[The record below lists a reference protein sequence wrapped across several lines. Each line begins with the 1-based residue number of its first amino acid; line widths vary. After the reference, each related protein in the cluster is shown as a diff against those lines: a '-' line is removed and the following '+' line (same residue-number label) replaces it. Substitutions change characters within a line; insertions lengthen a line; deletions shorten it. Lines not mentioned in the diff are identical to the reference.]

1 LAEEEKIE
9 ANPAWQARFRV
20 KSNLASREWLCEMR
34 HASIA
39 AVQPNG
45 CPLMS
50 EWRILITDGLSECGL
65 AVLRSAATVEDLT
78 GISAQ
83 GLIEAMAGCHALI
96 VRGRSQVT
104 REVLAAAP
112 LLRVVGR
119 AGVGVDNIDLQA
131 ASDQGVMVVNAPQ
144 STTVSV
150 AEHTLALLLALAR
163 SISQADAAMKAGR
176 WDKKEMEGIELSG
189 KVLGVIGMG
198 YIGSAL
204 AQRAVALGMIV
215 VGYDPLIAAEVILQ
229 RGAEPLSLGE
239 LYARSDFIS
248 LHVPLSPQTAG
259 MIDAAA
265 LQQMKPGVRLV
276 CTSRG
281 GLVDEAALLAAL
293 QAGKVAGA
301 ALDVFAQ
308 EPPGESP
315 LVAHPRVIATPHI
328 AAQTAEAQARAGLDI
343 AQEVLA
349 ALRGEPLRWRVV

>member
-1 LAEEEKIE
+1 M
-9 ANPAWQARFRV
+9 P
-20 KSNLASREWLCEMR
+20 EWK
-34 HASIA
+34 
-39 AVQPNG
+39 
-45 CPLMS
+45 
-50 EWRILITDGLSECGL
+50 ILIADGLSDPGL
-65 AVLRSAATVEDLT
+65 AALRAVATVADRT

-83 GLIEAMAGCHALI
+83 ELIGALAGCHALI

-112 LLRVVGR
+112 MLQVVGR

-131 ASDQGVMVVNAPQ
+131 ASERGVLVVNAPQ
-144 STTVSV
+144 STTLAV
-150 AEHTLALLLALAR
+150 AEHTLALMLALAR
-163 SISQADAAMKAGR
+163 SISRADASMKAGR
-176 WDKKEMEGIELSG
+176 WDKKEMEGVELSG

-198 YIGSAL
+198 HIGSAL
-204 AQRAVALGMIV
+204 AQRAVALGMAV
-215 VGYDPLIAAEVILQ
+215 VGYDPLIAAQVIQQ
-229 RGAEPLSLGE
+229 RSAEPLSLGE

-276 CTSRG
+276 CTARG

-301 ALDVFAQ
+301 ALDVFAH
-308 EPPGESP
+308 EPPGESR